1 MANAKGTS
9 QEDAFKKRRTAGSSA
24 QAEGANPTVRQRE
37 LGFRLRALRRAKDL
51 TVEDVAARLEC
62 SATKISRIETG
73 ARRVSLRDVRDLC
86 DLYGVID
93 QEQVDELTSLAR
105 QAREPGWWSR
115 YDDPW
120 LHDAY
125 IGLEQ
130 GATAITNYSM
140 YWVPGLL
147 QTPDYARGVVRAWRR
162 RIDPRAIDERVDA
175 RMRRQRILHQS
186 SPPRYRA
193 LLDEAVIR
201 REVGGPAVMSEQ
213 LGKIL
218 DWAADGNGSVQV
230 IPFTVGAHASV
241 DSNFDLFEFEPDTA
255 QHPVVCVES
264 LTGAL
269 YYERPAEIA
278 RYSDAVESL
287 RESALSLP
295 ASLDLIFRVRESYLR
310 SLPVQLSPVGQPQ
323 A

>member
-1 MANAKGTS
+1 M
-9 QEDAFKKRRTAGSSA
+9 E
-24 QAEGANPTVRQRE
+24 
-37 LGFRLRALRRAKDL
+37 L
-51 TVEDVAARLEC
+51 TVEDVGAELDC

-73 ARRVSLRDVRDLC
+73 ARRASIRDVRDLC
-86 DLYGVID
+86 RLYGVAD
-93 QEQVDELTSLAR
+93 QGQTDELVNLAR

-115 YDDPW
+115 YEDPR

-130 GATAITNYSM
+130 EATAITNYSM

-147 QTPDYARGVVRAWRR
+147 QTPEYARSIMRAWRR
-162 RIDPRAIDERVDA
+162 GIDPRAIDERVDA
-175 RMRRQRILHQS
+175 RIRRQRLLHQA

-201 REVGGPAVMSEQ
+201 RQVGGPQVMSEQ
-213 LGKIL
+213 LGNIM
-218 DWAADGNGSVQV
+218 DWADNGKGSVQV
-230 IPFTVGAHASV
+230 IPFTVGEHASV
-241 DSNFDLFEFEPDTA
+241 DSNFDLFEFGPDTA

-269 YYERPAEIA
+269 FYERPAEIA
-278 RYSDAVESL
+278 RYGDAVESL

-295 ASLDLIFRVRESYLR
+295 ASLDLISRVRESFLR
-310 SLPVQLSPVGQPQ
+310 SLRVQLSPCGPSGRPK
-323 A
+323 